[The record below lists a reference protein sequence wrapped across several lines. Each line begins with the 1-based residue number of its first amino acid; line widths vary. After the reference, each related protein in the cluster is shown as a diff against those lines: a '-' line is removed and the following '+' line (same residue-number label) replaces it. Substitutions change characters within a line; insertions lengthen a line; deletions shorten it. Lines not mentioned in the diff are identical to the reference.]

1 MKSEIPT
8 KSSGY
13 FKELENE
20 LNLEIM
26 KTKDIEIEYQIA
38 QNNRLCTSVES
49 IERFKKYH
57 FATYIK
63 MCPDKTTGFIYSRL
77 NKNGSWSFRWFQF
90 GDEAIQ
96 HMNGTPINAIIK
108 SKNRES

>member
-1 MKSEIPT
+1 M
-8 KSSGY
+8 
-13 FKELENE
+13 ENE
-20 LNLEIM
+20 INIQF
-26 KTKDIEIEYQIA
+26 QIA

-49 IERFKKYH
+49 IERFKRYH

-63 MCPDKTTGFIYSRL
+63 IFSDKKNGFIYSRM
-77 NKNGSWSFRWFQF
+77 NKNGTWSFRWFQF
-90 GDEAIQ
+90 SEEAIQ

>member
-1 MKSEIPT
+1 MESEINIQ
-8 KSSGY
+8 
-13 FKELENE
+13 F
-20 LNLEIM
+20 
-26 KTKDIEIEYQIA
+26 QIA

-57 FATYIK
+57 FATFIK
-63 MCPDKTTGFIYSRL
+63 IFSDKKNGFIYSRM
-77 NKNGSWSFRWFQF
+77 NKNGTWSFRWFQF

-108 SKNRES
+108 SKNIES